1 MKLSNPVKYL
11 KIPELIAALCF
22 LLFLTMGYL
31 SRISINDV
39 TFTQFE
45 KSEKVSLPL
54 ARDIPVDEPFFMDFD
69 VSSPYNFSYDMWII
83 PDDCA
88 DEITVGSNS
97 INLSNVRNHCN
108 FSSGFTLANKELA
121 PYRQSGKT
129 HYTVKLRNGG
139 GPGGFMVF
147 VKMNSIIGWSIN
159 VLAIISFAMFFVFL
173 ARRFRFGKTLLVL
186 FFLGIVFRTIF
197 FTMIPYKVFSM
208 DVEGHISYVQYII
221 EKHDIPG
228 DKDCWSCYHPPVYYV
243 AAAPFYMLGETLGL
257 PGTTGLQSF
266 SLLISV
272 LTTFFGLLFLQN
284 ILQGRALVLS
294 SALWIFWPLMIMVA
308 PRIGNDQLFYLLH
321 VLCMW
326 AGISYFKKG
335 LGRYLIAA
343 VVSSALALWT
353 KSTGSVSLCM
363 VFVFAVGRF
372 FTADGFRKPSK
383 SEVVAW
389 IMFALV
395 AVAFVAQKV
404 FGSELVGNAGAL
416 NSAMRVPNEAFNY
429 LFFDLR
435 NFLENPF
442 THGWDSSMGRDYFW
456 NFALKS
462 SLFGEWI
469 MLQTPAGRILA
480 TVISVLLLGIIVYA
494 IRGFWKTRLGFVHWV
509 LLLQGAAFIAAL
521 MALRIKY
528 PFACS
533 SDFRY
538 IVPALLSFTPFVA
551 WGVTLKE
558 SSANWKAVGYTMVF
572 AFIVSS
578 AALYIM
584 VM

>member
-88 DEITVGSNS
+88 DEIMVGSKT
-97 INLSNVRNHCN
+97 IDLSNVRNHCS
-108 FSSGFTLANKELA
+108 FSSGFTLANKEL
-121 PYRQSGKT
+121 
-129 HYTVKLRNGG
+129 
-139 GPGGFMVF
+139 
-147 VKMNSIIGWSIN
+147 
-159 VLAIISFAMFFVFL
+159 
-173 ARRFRFGKTLLVL
+173 
-186 FFLGIVFRTIF
+186 
-197 FTMIPYKVFSM
+197 IPYKVFSM

-456 NFALKS
+456 NFALKT
-462 SLFGEWI
+462 SLFGEWM
-469 MLQTPAGRILA
+469 MLQTPAGRLLA
-480 TVISVLLLGIIVYA
+480 TIMSVLLLGIIVYA

-551 WGVTLKE
+551 WGVTLNE

>member
-1 MKLSNPVKYL
+1 MKLGALVKYL

-22 LLFLTMGYL
+22 SLFLTMGYL
-31 SRISINDV
+31 SRISIDNV
-39 TFTQFE
+39 TFTQYG
-45 KSEKVSLPL
+45 KSETISLPL
-54 ARDIPVDEPFFMDFD
+54 ARDIAVDQPFFMDFD
-69 VSSPYNFSYDMWII
+69 VASPYNFAYDMWII

-88 DEITVGSNS
+88 DEITIGSKS
-97 INLSNVRNHCN
+97 IDLSNVRNRCN
-108 FSSGFTLANKELA
+108 FASGFTLANKELA

-129 HYTVKLRNGG
+129 HYTVKLHNGG

-147 VKMNSIIGWSIN
+147 VKMNSIVGWLIN
-159 VLAIISFAMFFVFL
+159 ILAIVSFAMFFVVL
-173 ARRFRFGKTLLVL
+173 ARRFHFGKALLVL
-186 FFLGIVFRTIF
+186 FFLGIIFRTFF
-197 FTMIPYKVFSM
+197 FTMMPYKVFSM

-221 EKHDIPG
+221 EKHDIPSTR
-228 DKDCWSCYHPPVYYV
+228 DCWSCYHPPVYYM
-243 AAAPFYMLGETLGL
+243 AAAPFYVLGETLGM

-266 SLLISV
+266 SLLIAV

-284 ILQGRALVLS
+284 VLQGRALILS
-294 SALWIFWPLMIMVA
+294 SALWIFWPLMIMVT

-335 LGRYLIAA
+335 FGRYLIVA
-343 VVSSALALWT
+343 VVSAALALWT
-353 KSTGSVSLCM
+353 KSTGAVSIGM
-363 VFVFAVGRF
+363 VFVFIVGRF
-372 FTADGFRKPSK
+372 FTADGFRKTSK
-383 SEVVAW
+383 SEVAAW
-389 IMFALV
+389 IMFVFV
-395 AVAFVAQKV
+395 AVAFVVQKML
-404 FGSELVGNAGAL
+404 GGELVGNAGAL
-416 NSAMRVPNEAFNY
+416 NSAMKVPNEAYNY

-456 NFALKS
+456 NYALKT
-462 SLFGEWI
+462 SLFGEWT
-469 MLQTPAGRILA
+469 MLQTPAGRLVA
-480 TVISVLLLGIIVYA
+480 TIVSVLLLGIIVYA
-494 IRGFWKTRLGFVHWV
+494 VRGFWKTRLGFVHWI
-509 LLLQGAAFIAAL
+509 LLLQGIAFIAAL

-538 IVPALLSFTPFVA
+538 ILPVLLSFTPFVA
-551 WGVTLKE
+551 WGVTLNE
-558 SSANWKAVGYTMVF
+558 SSAKWKVVGYTLVLG
-572 AFIVSS
+572 FIASS